1 MTGCLFTA
9 VSRLRSGNYV
19 ALVIRCARMTVRDKQ
34 PLEQMLAGCT
44 PLHWCQHNSGVCW
57 LTAVPFP
64 ESGVTWRRGYP
75 GRVDGTGARQGI
87 RCFCG
92 YGLTE
97 FASTVCGKKP
107 TAWQTLVRRCRVG
120 K

>member
-1 MTGCLFTA
+1 MTGALFTA

-19 ALVIRCARMTVRDKQ
+19 ALVIRGARMTVRDKQ
-34 PLEQMLAGCT
+34 PLEQMLAGCIT
-44 PLHWCQHNSGVCW
+44 LHWCQHNSGVCW

-75 GRVDGTGARQGI
+75 GRVDGTGAEQGI

-97 FASTVCGKKP
+97 FASTVLRKKP